1 MSRFRLKAG
10 AIEDES
16 RRPIANRPQVTNLP
30 HKTNRLKLITAGAF
44 AIALACGYHT
54 GGQADLVPKTVQTIA
69 IPAFGSLSTRYVLTD
84 ILPREIG
91 REFLSRTRF
100 RIVYDPNT
108 ADAILH
114 GTVNTVG
121 VYPTVA
127 DPTTNK
133 STSVRISVV
142 LAASL
147 VERSTGRVLYSRS
160 NWSIHEDY
168 ATAVDPHQF
177 FDESGPA
184 LDRLSRDVAR
194 DIVSAVVENF

>member
-1 MSRFRLKAG
+1 MSRFRRNAVLACV
-10 AIEDES
+10 AASLTIS
-16 RRPIANRPQVTNLP
+16 VS
-30 HKTNRLKLITAGAF
+30 
-44 AIALACGYHT
+44 ACGYHT
-54 GGQADLVPKTVQTIA
+54 GGRADLVPKTVQTIA

-91 REFLSRTRF
+91 REFLARTRF
-100 RIVYDPNT
+100 RIVYDPDT

-114 GTVNTVG
+114 GIVNTVG

-133 STSVRISVV
+133 TTSVRITVL

-147 VERSTGRVLYSRS
+147 IERSSGRVLYSRS
-160 NWSIHEDY
+160 NWSLHEDY

-177 FDESGPA
+177 FDESGTA
-184 LDRLSRDVAR
+184 LERLSRDVAR

>member
-1 MSRFRLKAG
+1 
-10 AIEDES
+10 
-16 RRPIANRPQVTNLP
+16 
-30 HKTNRLKLITAGAF
+30 
-44 AIALACGYHT
+44 
-54 GGQADLVPKTVQTIA
+54 
-69 IPAFGSLSTRYVLTD
+69 VLTD

-91 REFLSRTRF
+91 REFLARTRF

-114 GTVNTVG
+114 GTVHTVV

-133 STSVRISVV
+133 TTSVRINVV

-147 VERSTGRVLYSRS
+147 VERSTGHVLYSRS

-168 ATAVDPHQF
+168 ATAVVPHQF

>member
-1 MSRFRLKAG
+1 MSR
-10 AIEDES
+10 DEARKSACATSVGS
-16 RRPIANRPQVTNLP
+16 RINVLRGGVFAVALVTVSM
-30 HKTNRLKLITAGAF
+30 A
-44 AIALACGYHT
+44 ACGYHT
-54 GGQADLVPKTVQTIA
+54 GGRADLVPKTVTTIA

-91 REFLSRTRF
+91 REFSARTRF
-100 RIVYDPNT
+100 RIVYDPNI

-121 VYPTVA
+121 IYTTVA

-133 STSVRISVV
+133 STSVRVNVV

>member
-1 MSRFRLKAG
+1 MSRFRKNTVLAC
-10 AIEDES
+10 A
-16 RRPIANRPQVTNLP
+16 AAVT
-30 HKTNRLKLITAGAF
+30 
-44 AIALACGYHT
+44 ALSLAACGYHT

-91 REFLSRTRF
+91 REFLARTRF

-133 STSVRISVV
+133 TTSVRINVV

-147 VERSTGRVLYSRS
+147 VERSTGHVLYSRS

>member
-1 MSRFRLKAG
+1 MNRCRQKAG
-10 AIEDES
+10 AI
-16 RRPIANRPQVTNLP
+16 A
-30 HKTNRLKLITAGAF
+30 A
-44 AIALACGYHT
+44 ALATISILSCGYHT
-54 GGQADLVPKTVQTIA
+54 GGNADLVPKTVRTIA
-69 IPAFGSLSTRYVLTD
+69 IPAFGSLSTRYMLTD

-91 REFLSRTRF
+91 REFTARTRF
-100 RIVYDPNT
+100 RIVYDQST

-114 GTVNTVG
+114 GSVTG
-121 VYPTVA
+121 LGIYPTVA

-133 STSVRISVV
+133 STSVRISVS
-142 LAASL
+142 LAATL
-147 VERSTGRVLYSRS
+147 VERATGQILYSRS

-184 LDRLSRDVAR
+184 LDRLSHDVAR

>member
-1 MSRFRLKAG
+1 MKKVNASG
-10 AIEDES
+10 A
-16 RRPIANRPQVTNLP
+16 
-30 HKTNRLKLITAGAF
+30 
-44 AIALACGYHT
+44 ALAALSILSCGYHT
-54 GGQADLVPKTVQTIA
+54 GGKADLVPKSIQTIA
-69 IPAFGSLSTRYVLTD
+69 VPAFTSLSTRYMLTD

-91 REFLSRTRF
+91 REFMARTRF

-108 ADAILH
+108 ADAILN
-114 GTVNTVG
+114 GTVTGVG
-121 VYPTVA
+121 VYPTVS

-133 STSVRISVV
+133 ATSIRISVS

-147 VERSTGRVLYSRS
+147 VERTTGHVLYSRS
-160 NWSIHEDY
+160 NWSLHEDY

>member
-1 MSRFRLKAG
+1 MNRCRQKTG
-10 AIEDES
+10 M
-16 RRPIANRPQVTNLP
+16 IASV
-30 HKTNRLKLITAGAF
+30 
-44 AIALACGYHT
+44 LATISILSCGYHT
-54 GGQADLVPKTVQTIA
+54 GGNADLVPKTVRTIA
-69 IPAFGSLSTRYVLTD
+69 IPAFGSLSTRYMLTD

-91 REFLSRTRF
+91 REFTARTRF
-100 RIVYDPNT
+100 RIVYDPTT

-114 GTVNTVG
+114 GSVTG
-121 VYPTVA
+121 LGIYPTVA

-133 STSVRISVV
+133 STSVRISVS
-142 LAASL
+142 LAATL
-147 VERSTGRVLYSRS
+147 VERATGQILYSRS

-184 LDRLSRDVAR
+184 LDRLSHDVAR

>member
-1 MSRFRLKAG
+1 M
-10 AIEDES
+10 
-16 RRPIANRPQVTNLP
+16 NRCRQ
-30 HKTNRLKLITAGAF
+30 KTA
-44 AIALACGYHT
+44 AIAAALAMMSILSCGYHT
-54 GGQADLVPKTVQTIA
+54 GGNADLVPKTVRTIA
-69 IPAFGSLSTRYVLTD
+69 IPAFGSLSTRYMLTD

-91 REFLSRTRF
+91 REFAARTRF
-100 RIVYDPNT
+100 RIVYDQST

-114 GTVNTVG
+114 GSVTG
-121 VYPTVA
+121 LGIYPTVA

-133 STSVRISVV
+133 STSVRISVS
-142 LAASL
+142 LAATL
-147 VERSTGRVLYSRS
+147 VERATGQILYSRS

-184 LDRLSRDVAR
+184 LDRLSHDVAR